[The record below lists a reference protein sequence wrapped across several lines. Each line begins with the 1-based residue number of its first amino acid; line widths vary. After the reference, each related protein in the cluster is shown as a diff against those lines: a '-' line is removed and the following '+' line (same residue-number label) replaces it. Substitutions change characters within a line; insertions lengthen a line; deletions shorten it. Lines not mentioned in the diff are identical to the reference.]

1 MTDRISDW
9 DSAQVQIHQPHQGL
23 GQGLV
28 DFGRELHGSTAGK
41 AQFALPVVEPQPPLF
56 ERALWVRAIGHV
68 HELKRGD
75 GRRLYPQ
82 PLVHRGF
89 GCICWQ
95 VKPLDFRKMPLWC
108 GKQKQDFVQRRHG
121 QDGEGGAEK
130 CVEFSRTTSRGTWRD
145 AIAQKGLRNVQHMR
159 F

>member
-82 PLVHRGF
+82 PLVDRGF
-89 GCICWQ
+89 SRLISARCPC
-95 VKPLDFRKMPLWC
+95 
-108 GKQKQDFVQRRHG
+108 
-121 QDGEGGAEK
+121 GAENK
-130 CVEFSRTTSRGTWRD
+130 NRTSYSGGMGSLAKVVRSNALNSG
-145 AIAQKGLRNVQHMR
+145 
-159 F
+159 